1 MRRAFL
7 ATFFFIARR
16 PAVFCGVF
24 CLAVVRPCLGSPLGA
39 NRGTRA
45 PSRISA
51 HPASPNTAH
60 AFAFRFTS
68 FFVLPPLRALRG
80 ITFPLLF
87 LRSSPRRARP
97 IKRKCGF
104 SVLSARLL
112 SFCFL
117 ARSASVLALVCRS
130 AYSLPLVLPLR
141 LPALSCAVLLLFLAR
156 PLSSVRF
163 CFALPL
169 PFLCFNFKSC
179 ILRNVIYMPFR
190 AEFRR
195 I

>member
-1 MRRAFL
+1 MLSCAPVSARPSGRTEARAHLPAYPHTPPRR
-7 ATFFFIARR
+7 T
-16 PAVFCGVF
+16 P
-24 CLAVVRPCLGSPLGA
+24 P
-39 NRGTRA
+39 T
-45 PSRISA
+45 PSRSVLLL
-51 HPASPNTAH
+51 
-60 AFAFRFTS
+60 

-80 ITFPLLF
+80 LTFPLLF

-104 SVLSARLL
+104 SVLPARLL

-117 ARSASVLALVCRS
+117 VRSARVLLLVCRS

-179 ILRNVIYMPFR
+179 ILRNVIYIPFR
-190 AEFRR
+190 TEFRR